1 MHDYTARIIH
11 QGRMAELTREADA
24 YRLSRLARASRRQGA
39 LRFVIGLVR
48 AQVGRVVIPSRTASA
63 AASTRPATPSLP
75 RIFDT

>member
-11 QGRMAELTREADA
+11 VDRMAELRREADA
-24 YRLSRLARASRRQGA
+24 YRLAHLARAGRRQGA
-39 LRFVIGLVR
+39 LRSVIGLVR
-48 AQVGRVVIPSRTASA
+48 AQVGRAVIPRRTASA